1 MKAMGLRPGIN
12 WLAWFLTTFA
22 NMVIVAFLVTFILKY
37 GSIYP
42 ETNFGLIFLALISF
56 AFSAIMLR

>member
-12 WLAWFLTTFA
+12 WLAWFLSTYVL
-22 NMVIVAFLVTFILKY
+22 MLVVAVFVSVVLKY
-37 GSIYP
+37 GSIFP
-42 ETNFGLIFLALISF
+42 ETNFGVIFVSLSTF